1 MPKQKALRICDVCG
15 ASFHPRGIQ
24 KRCTNQCM
32 VAAEKKVNSDR
43 HKKMRSD
50 VNWRQK
56 KAAYLEEWKAK
67 NQDKR
72 KSYARQRAKKLAKQ
86 TRAYFA
92 VYRIANRDKLK
103 MNHYRWRQRNKDKI
117 AANSK
122 QWRTSERGRTKTNE
136 NTKRRELTDPGFLM
150 TRRIRA
156 RIKIALQKAGTKK
169 ARKTLEYLGMS
180 GREFMDYL
188 LRHPSNDGRFNASNY
203 GTEWVVDHIRPIAS
217 FDLTDEQQ
225 LKQAFYYSNCQ
236 PMDPAENLTKGCYW
250 NGLHWRNGVGQKMP
264 WCCEQD
270 G

>member
-24 KRCTNQCM
+24 KRCTSECM
-32 VAAEKKVNSDR
+32 VAAEKKLNSDR

-169 ARKTLEYLGMS
+169 ARKTLEYLGMT

-225 LKQAFYYSNCQ
+225 LKQAFHYSNCQ